1 MFVVAGVT
9 GNTGSVVANKLLD
22 EGKQVRVIAR
32 DPKKVEALKARGA
45 EVVSADLD
53 DPQALAQALAGA
65 EGAYLLSPPDA
76 SSKAFL
82 KARRRLVDAV
92 AQAVVAAR
100 VPHTVFL
107 SSIGAQHEHG
117 TGIIGSLNY
126 AEKVLA
132 ATGLPVTFVRA
143 GYFIEN
149 WAGVLQVVKKDG
161 VLPTFITDTL
171 AVPQVSTRD
180 IGLVAAQALLEG
192 PAGGPAGVR
201 VIELGGPVDAS
212 AQDVAQVLSR
222 LLDRPVSVVQAPLAA
237 AVPTFTSFGASEDV
251 ASLFRDMYEGI
262 NNGTVSWQGQPAVR
276 VRGTQSIEETLRP
289 LL

>member
-32 DPKKVEALKARGA
+32 DPKKAEALKARGA

-76 SSKAFL
+76 ASKSFL
-82 KARRRLVDAV
+82 AARRRLVDAV
-92 AQAVVAAR
+92 VQAVVTAR

-117 TGIIGSLNY
+117 TGIIQSLHY
-126 AEKVLA
+126 AEKALA

-143 GYFIEN
+143 GYFTEN
-149 WAGVLQVVKKDG
+149 WASVLPAVKKDG
-161 VLPTFITDTL
+161 VLPTFL
-171 AVPQVSTRD
+171 ADKLLVPHVATRD

-192 PAGGPAGVR
+192 PHGVR
-201 VIELGGPVDAS
+201 VIELGGPVEAS
-212 AQDVAQVLSR
+212 AADVAEVLSR
-222 LLDRPVSVVQAPLAA
+222 LLDRPVTAAQAPLAA
-237 AVPTFTSFGASEDV
+237 LVPTFTSFGVSEDV
-251 ASLFRDMYEGI
+251 AALFHGMYEGL
-262 NNGTVSWQGQPAVR
+262 NNGTVAWQGAPAVL
-276 VRGTQSIEETLRP
+276 VRGKQGLEETLRP

>member
-1 MFVVAGVT
+1 MYVVAGVT
-9 GNTGSVVANKLLD
+9 GNTGLVVANKLLD

-32 DPKKVEALKARGA
+32 DPNKAEALRARGA
-45 EVVSADLD
+45 EVVRADLD
-53 DPQALAQALAGA
+53 DAQALTRALEGA

-76 SSKAFL
+76 GARDFL
-82 KARRRLVDAV
+82 AERRRLLDTV

-107 SSIGAQHEHG
+107 SSIGAHQAHG
-117 TGIIGSLNY
+117 TGIIASVHY

-149 WAGVLQVVKKDG
+149 WASVLPVVKKDG
-161 VLPTFITDTL
+161 VLPSFLAGGL

-180 IGLVAAQALLEG
+180 IGLVAAQALLAG
-192 PAGGPAGVR
+192 PTGERVR
-201 VIELGGPVDAS
+201 VLELGGPVDAD
-212 AQDVAQVLSR
+212 AGDVAAALSR
-222 LLDRPVSVVQAPLAA
+222 LLARPVSVVAAPLSAI
-237 AVPTFTSFGASEDV
+237 VPTFTSFGISEDV
-251 ASLFRDMYEGI
+251 AALYRDMYEGL
-262 NNGTVSWQGQPAVR
+262 NNGTVAWQGAPAVA

-289 LL
+289 LV

>member
-1 MFVVAGVT
+1 MFVIAGVT
-9 GNTGSVVANKLLD
+9 GNTGSIVANKLLD

-45 EVVSADLD
+45 EVVSADLE

-76 SSKAFL
+76 SSEQFL
-82 KARRRLVDAV
+82 AARRRLLDAV

-107 SSIGAQHEHG
+107 SSIGAQHERG
-117 TGIIGSLNY
+117 TGIIESLHY

-143 GYFIEN
+143 GYFVEN

-161 VLPTFITDTL
+161 VLPTFITDKL
-171 AVPQVSTRD
+171 AVPHVSTRD
-180 IGLVAAQALLEG
+180 IGLVAAQALLDG
-192 PAGGPAGVR
+192 PSGVR
-201 VIELGGPVDAS
+201 VIELGGPRDAS
-212 AQDVAQVLSR
+212 AADVAEVLSR
-222 LLDRPVSVVQAPLAA
+222 LLGRPVTVAQAPLAA
-237 AVPTFTSFGASEDV
+237 AVPTFTSFGASADV

-262 NNGTVSWQGQPAVR
+262 NNGTVAWQGQPAVL
-276 VRGTQSIEETLRP
+276 VRGKQTLEETLRP
-289 LL
+289 LV